1 MNNLLKY
8 SIVLGISAALVS
20 CGGNQSKEETVKEEP
35 SAVITEEISEL
46 PITKIPN
53 VTNGAE
59 AYFSPDGKAIIFNG
73 KMDADT
79 THQVYTVNIDGTDL
93 KKINEVG
100 DDACSHFTPDGEHLI
115 WTSTKDNLDMHRG
128 NYSDPQDYPQGAE
141 LYMSDLEGGNI
152 VRLTNNKQYDA
163 EVGISPNGEII
174 LFSRQTDGMIDLWT
188 MNPDGSD
195 QKQIT
200 FTPDWQEGGAFI
212 MEDNKTILL
221 RAWKK
226 SEEGQEKKDMHPLL
240 IVAAFVYE
248 FLSIHPY
255 QDGNG
260 RLSRLLTTLLLM
272 KLDYPFIQYVS
283 FEHVIETRKDE
294 YYKALMEGQRK
305 RNTPEERIGLWVGFF
320 LESLIILTQRLE
332 AKYEVYNKLKII
344 LNERQ
349 QEVIEYV
356 EKQQATQIGEIEKAL
371 KGYSRNTLKK
381 DLAYLVNEG
390 LILKTGSGRGVR
402 YHKKEQV

>member
-1 MNNLLKY
+1 MNNLFKY
-8 SIVLGISAALVS
+8 SIALGISVALVS
-20 CGGNQSKEETVKEEP
+20 CGRSQREEETVKEEAT
-35 SAVITEEISEL
+35 AVITEKVSEL

-59 AYFSPDGKAIIFNG
+59 AYFSPDGKSIIFNG
-73 KMDADT
+73 KMGTDT

-141 LYMSDLEGGNI
+141 LYMSDLDGGNI
-152 VRLTNNKQYDA
+152 IRLTNNKQYDA
-163 EVGISPNGEII
+163 EVGISPNGKII

-188 MNPDGSD
+188 MNPDGSN

-226 SEEGQEKKDMHPLL
+226 SEEGLEKKDMHLFTVNVDGSGMKQISHKSGTHWAPFPAPDGEHFAY
-240 IVAAFVYE
+240 VTVFPPHNYE
-248 FLSIHPY
+248 IMLRS
-255 QDGNG
+255 
-260 RLSRLLTTLLLM
+260 
-272 KLDYPFIQYVS
+272 
-283 FEHVIETRKDE
+283 
-294 YYKALMEGQRK
+294 
-305 RNTPEERIGLWVGFF
+305 
-320 LESLIILTQRLE
+320 
-332 AKYEVYNKLKII
+332 
-344 LNERQ
+344 
-349 QEVIEYV
+349 
-356 EKQQATQIGEIEKAL
+356 
-371 KGYSRNTLKK
+371 
-381 DLAYLVNEG
+381 
-390 LILKTGSGRGVR
+390 LKTGKERRLTNNTSFDGFPAFSPDGKSIAFSSGRGNEKGDRSLKLYVMDISSLNLGP
-402 YHKKEQV
+402 KE

>member
-1 MNNLLKY
+1 MNNLFNY
-8 SIVLGISAALVS
+8 SIALILVGLIS
-20 CGGNQSKEETVKEEP
+20 CGESQSEEETVKEEP

-59 AYFSPDGKAIIFNG
+59 TYFSPDGKAIIFNG
-73 KMDADT
+73 KMGTDT
-79 THQVYTVNIDGTDL
+79 THQVYTINIDGTDL
-93 KKINEVG
+93 KKINAVG

-128 NYSDPQDYPQGAE
+128 NYSDPKDYPQGAE
-141 LYMSDLEGGNI
+141 LYMSDLDGGNI

-188 MNPDGSD
+188 MNPDGSN

-226 SEEGQEKKDMHPLL
+226 SEEGLDKKDMHLFTVNVDGSDMKQISHKSGTHWAPFPAPDGEHFAY
-240 IVAAFVYE
+240 VTVFPPHNYE
-248 FLSIHPY
+248 IML
-255 QDGNG
+255 
-260 RLSRLLTTLLLM
+260 
-272 KLDYPFIQYVS
+272 
-283 FEHVIETRKDE
+283 
-294 YYKALMEGQRK
+294 
-305 RNTPEERIGLWVGFF
+305 RN
-320 LESLIILTQRLE
+320 
-332 AKYEVYNKLKII
+332 
-344 LNERQ
+344 
-349 QEVIEYV
+349 
-356 EKQQATQIGEIEKAL
+356 
-371 KGYSRNTLKK
+371 
-381 DLAYLVNEG
+381 
-390 LILKTGSGRGVR
+390 LKTG
-402 YHKKEQV
+402 KEQRLTNNTAFDGFPAFSPDGKSIAFSSSRGNEKGDRSLKLYVMDVSSLNLGPKE